1 MFTDAGRST
10 SLWTMLCCKT
20 KNNTIDNHHSVV
32 YASEK
37 EKKKTCAVKKN
48 IYKNLVESTNSILLT
63 LIYAF
68 ISSELNFRF
77 TEIQLL
83 VHAVQLFFVCNEEW
97 TL

>member
-37 EKKKTCAVKKN
+37 EKKNLRSKKEY
-48 IYKNLVESTNSILLT
+48 I
-63 LIYAF
+63 
-68 ISSELNFRF
+68 
-77 TEIQLL
+77 
-83 VHAVQLFFVCNEEW
+83 
-97 TL
+97 